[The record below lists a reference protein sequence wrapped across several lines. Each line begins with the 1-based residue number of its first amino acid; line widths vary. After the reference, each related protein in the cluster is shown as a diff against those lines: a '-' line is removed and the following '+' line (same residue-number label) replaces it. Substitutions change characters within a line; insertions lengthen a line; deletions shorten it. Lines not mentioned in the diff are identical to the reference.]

1 MKIDQCPRINNT
13 GHNYRSR
20 KYNAN
25 FSIIDYI
32 TKPKWAKWFDKMA
45 KFSNLFKNQNQ
56 NQTLVSSEIGKHTHR
71 HTHRENESIF
81 KEKIFKNFIIKLTC
95 S

>member
-1 MKIDQCPRINNT
+1 
-13 GHNYRSR
+13 
-20 KYNAN
+20 
-25 FSIIDYI
+25 
-32 TKPKWAKWFDKMA
+32 MA

-56 NQTLVSSEIGKHTHR
+56 NQTLVSLEIGKHTHR

-81 KEKIFKNFIIKLTC
+81 KGKIFKNFIIKLTC